1 MSSQP
6 PQTNQSSAPAPKQPS
21 ASRAAKKSPR
31 KIQTEREDDENEFVG
46 GRFLLFTVVPSWIIS
61 LLTHVSLI
69 LVAAFFALPRPP
81 AKSISFDGAPPSE
94 SPVES
99 VDINLDAFDEVSEE
113 PPSEL
118 AASNPAEVS
127 DPTEAIAPEATV
139 DVGEILAG
147 VDSTMELE
155 TSPLEST
162 SVTASNETSM
172 RTGNA
177 RGEALRKY
185 GGSAESESAVKL
197 ALKWIVDHQLPD
209 GGWNLNH
216 QLGPG
221 TRTSPDPGEMAD
233 KTPARN
239 AATALALLP
248 LLGDGQTHK
257 SGEHRDAVFN
267 GLRFLLERGQP
278 VGKGISFYEPGGN
291 MYSHGLVSIVLCET
305 YAMTEDPELAAFAQ
319 KAINF
324 IEEAQNGDT
333 DGGWG
338 YGHSRHR
345 PASVS
350 DTSIVGWQ
358 IMALKSALGSGLRV
372 RPRTVKLT
380 KQYLTH
386 IANDDI
392 SMFGY
397 ASKPTRPNGR
407 LRACTSIG
415 LLSRMYLGAE
425 KDADDIISGVDRLN
439 KWGPDND
446 ESQKRVTNMYYNYYA
461 TQVMKQA
468 GGEKWRKWNAG
479 MRDFLVKQ
487 QERSGPSTGSWMFD
501 ERFTIKAG
509 RLYATSLACM
519 TLEVY
524 YRFLPLYSESV
535 LDEDFPL

>member
-6 PQTNQSSAPAPKQPS
+6 PKKKNESSGPAPKQPS
-21 ASRAAKKSPR
+21 AGRRVKKSAQ
-31 KIQTEREDDENEFVG
+31 KINTEQEDESEFMGG

-81 AKSISFDGAPPSE
+81 AKSISFEGAPPSD

-99 VDINLDAFDEVSEE
+99 VDISLDAFDDVSEE
-113 PPSEL
+113 PPAEL
-118 AASNPAEVS
+118 AASNPAEVTE
-127 DPTEAIAPEATV
+127 PTEAIAPEATV

-177 RGEALRKY
+177 RGEALRKF

-209 GGWNLNH
+209 GGWDLNH

-221 TRTSPDPGEMAD
+221 NRTSPDPGVI
-233 KTPARN
+233 PARN

-257 SGEHRDAVFN
+257 SGEYREAVFN
-267 GLRFLLERGQP
+267 GLRFLLERGRP
-278 VGKGISFYEPGGN
+278 IDNGISFYEKSGT
-291 MYSHGLVSIVLCET
+291 MYSHGLVSIVLCEA
-305 YAMTEDPELAAFAQ
+305 YAMTEDPELAPFAQ

-324 IEEAQNGDT
+324 IEQTQNGET

-350 DTSIVGWQ
+350 DMSIVGWQ
-358 IMALKSALGSGLRV
+358 LMALKSAIGSDLRV
-372 RPRTVKLT
+372 RPRTIKLT
-380 KQYLTH
+380 KKYMAH
-386 IANDDI
+386 IGNPDNGV
-392 SMFGY
+392 FGY
-397 ASKPTRPNGR
+397 DKKPTKPNAR
-407 LRACTSIG
+407 LRSCTAIG
-415 LLSRMYLGAE
+415 ALCRMYLGAE
-425 KDADDIISGVDRLN
+425 KDADDVNKSIGLLA
-439 KWGPDND
+439 KWGPDSKKD
-446 ESQKRVTNMYYNYYA
+446 RVANMYYNYYA
-461 TQVMKQA
+461 TQVMKQY
-468 GGEKWRKWNAG
+468 GGDKWRAWNSG

-487 QERSGPSTGSWMFD
+487 QEKEGAAAGSWMFD
-501 ERFTIKAG
+501 ERWASQAG
-509 RLYATSLACM
+509 RLYATSLSCM

-524 YRFLPLYSESV
+524 YRFLPLYDESV